1 VIIILIGGGIFIGEN
16 TLRDTYP
23 TECDEG
29 LGSMTATVSGGQTYN
44 YLWSNGETTRVA
56 VSLTNG
62 ESWVTVTD
70 ANRNTKTINFNNV
83 IISCYQKQY
92 QSGEGLIL
100 WMVLVMVL

>member
-1 VIIILIGGGIFIGEN
+1 V
-16 TLRDTYP
+16 LRFSAP
-23 TECDEG
+23 
-29 LGSMTATVSGGQTYN
+29 LPWQNLSVS
-44 YLWSNGETTRVA
+44 LCVFAASVA

-83 IISCYQKQY
+83 IISCYQKQH

-100 WMVLVMVL
+100 WMVLVMVLWINNNNK